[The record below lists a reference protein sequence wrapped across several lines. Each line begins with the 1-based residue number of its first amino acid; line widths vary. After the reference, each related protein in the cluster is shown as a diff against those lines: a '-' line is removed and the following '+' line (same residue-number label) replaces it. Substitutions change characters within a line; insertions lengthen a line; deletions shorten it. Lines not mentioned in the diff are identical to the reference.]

1 MSSGSCLVYRG
12 LCKTTFVFTEM
23 FVAYMRRL
31 PLLNIEGVHTLLS
44 LWGKAPVIKA
54 FGSWTYQFPMMLF

>member
-1 MSSGSCLVYRG
+1 
-12 LCKTTFVFTEM
+12 M

-44 LWGKAPVIKA
+44 LWGKAPDFHQQNQIEPTFHQLK
-54 FGSWTYQFPMMLF
+54 SLILQ